1 MQAECKCD
9 GDEYEKVE
17 SQDPVPDITK
27 FGVVEGGVVPD
38 AENSELEMKHPA
50 LIPDP
55 GKKPETFKPDGP
67 ATSPVQITTW
77 QHDLG
82 EDGAIEDLRDV
93 HNLLAFMKRTERE
106 GKTDK
111 ECTKRLFKTSLDVA
125 SLEVVL
131 VDTTHGTNKTYHN
144 LFSILVDDDFDKN
157 PATEDIRGV
166 VTGKDFKDWD
176 MLIDALPQAREMLCQ
191 FHVIDYL
198 RSQVG
203 SRCQRGSEA
212 KKDICAVP
220 QLVMKAESAKINK
233 AFSEDKFRSL
243 GSNKKGPFFLYFEAN

>member
-1 MQAECKCD
+1 
-9 GDEYEKVE
+9 
-17 SQDPVPDITK
+17 
-27 FGVVEGGVVPD
+27 
-38 AENSELEMKHPA
+38 MK
-50 LIPDP
+50 
-55 GKKPETFKPDGP
+55 
-67 ATSPVQITTW
+67 Q
-77 QHDLG
+77 
-82 EDGAIEDLRDV
+82 DLRDV

-144 LFSILVDDDFDKN
+144 LFSILVDDDFGPERSALSRGEQDERELGVLLGRLKDKN

-166 VTGKDFKDWD
+166 VTGKDFKDRD

-198 RSQVG
+198 RTQVG

>member
-1 MQAECKCD
+1 MN
-9 GDEYEKVE
+9 
-17 SQDPVPDITK
+17 
-27 FGVVEGGVVPD
+27 
-38 AENSELEMKHPA
+38 NSSS
-50 LIPDP
+50 I
-55 GKKPETFKPDGP
+55 
-67 ATSPVQITTW
+67 
-77 QHDLG
+77 
-82 EDGAIEDLRDV
+82 V
-93 HNLLAFMKRTERE
+93 HAVYFHTA
-106 GKTDK
+106 
-111 ECTKRLFKTSLDVA
+111 CQKRLFKTSLDVA

-131 VDTTHGTNKTYHN
+131 VDTTHDLVWASGKTKPSYHGIFYKIEGPERSA
-144 LFSILVDDDFDKN
+144 LSRGEQDERELGVLLGRLKDKN

-166 VTGKDFKDWD
+166 VTGKDFKDRD

-198 RSQVG
+198 RTQVG

>member
-1 MQAECKCD
+1 
-9 GDEYEKVE
+9 
-17 SQDPVPDITK
+17 
-27 FGVVEGGVVPD
+27 
-38 AENSELEMKHPA
+38 MK
-50 LIPDP
+50 
-55 GKKPETFKPDGP
+55 
-67 ATSPVQITTW
+67 Q
-77 QHDLG
+77 
-82 EDGAIEDLRDV
+82 DLRDV

-144 LFSILVDDDFDKN
+144 LFSILVDDDFGKGQNVQHSLGESKTKENLVFYLEELKDKN

-166 VTGKDFKDWD
+166 VTGKDFKDRD

>member
-1 MQAECKCD
+1 
-9 GDEYEKVE
+9 
-17 SQDPVPDITK
+17 
-27 FGVVEGGVVPD
+27 
-38 AENSELEMKHPA
+38 MK
-50 LIPDP
+50 
-55 GKKPETFKPDGP
+55 
-67 ATSPVQITTW
+67 Q
-77 QHDLG
+77 
-82 EDGAIEDLRDV
+82 DLRDV

-144 LFSILVDDDFDKN
+144 LFSILVDDDFGPERSALSRGEQDERELVFYLEELKDKN

-166 VTGKDFKDWD
+166 VTGKDFKDRD

-191 FHVIDYL
+191 FHV
-198 RSQVG
+198 G

-212 KKDICAVP
+212 KKDICAAP